1 MSKLKG
7 ESVMKNSIHLKKA
20 LKLVFILFA
29 IVLLGPVMLGKLNFY
44 GDSHAKVQQPSESDN
59 VQMPLHQVVSYAD
72 AVAKA
77 APAVVSIQTTKE
89 IPMDMHPLM
98 QDPFFRY
105 FFGDPNLQ
113 QGNSGSNG
121 LPPKNSELQ
130 KGLGSGVIVD
140 KRGYVL
146 TNNHVIK
153 DTNSIVVKLQDGR
166 TSEAKVVGHDSA
178 TDIAVLKINLK
189 NLPIIEVGDSTK
201 LRVGD
206 VVLAIGNPFGL
217 DRTVTQGIVSATGAL
232 SVRSNDQIAFGN
244 GMLDNL
250 IQTDAAINPG
260 NSGGALIDAYGKLIG
275 INMAI
280 ISHSGGHQGIG
291 FAIPMDTAK
300 NVMTQLIETGHIV
313 RGWLGTQLRP
323 IDDDMRKYLEISE
336 KEGGVYVAATVR
348 HSPAQQAG
356 ILPGDVIIKIN
367 NEKIKNIHRAVQ
379 LAGDLKPEQAYPIE
393 VFRKGEYLTFSVRIK
408 QRPENT

>member
-1 MSKLKG
+1 MVNFNHIKKVTKLILLL
-7 ESVMKNSIHLKKA
+7 SI
-20 LKLVFILFA
+20 VA
-29 IVLLGPVMLGKLNFY
+29 IMGPFMLGKLNFY
-44 GDSHAKVQQPSESDN
+44 GDSHAKQQTVSSPASTTMYP
-59 VQMPLHQVVSYAD
+59 QQVVSYAD

-89 IPMDMHPLM
+89 IPMEMNPLM

-105 FFGDPNLQ
+105 FFGDPNFQ
-113 QGNSGSNG
+113 QHGNAPNG
-121 LPPKNSELQ
+121 LPPKSEQLQ

-140 KRGYVL
+140 KRGYIM

-153 DTNSIVVKLQDGR
+153 DTNSIVVNLPDGR
-166 TSEAKVVGHDSA
+166 TSKAKVVGHDSA
-178 TDIAVLKINLK
+178 TDIAVLKIDLK
-189 NLPIIEVGDSTK
+189 DLPTIDIGESNQ

-217 DRTVTQGIVSATGAL
+217 DRTVTQGIISATGAL
-232 SVRSNDQIAFGN
+232 SVRSNDQIAFGS

-280 ISHSGGHQGIG
+280 ISQSGGYQGIG
-291 FAIPMDTAK
+291 FAIPVDTAK
-300 NVMTQLIETGHIV
+300 DVMTQLIETGHII
-313 RGWLGTQLRP
+313 RGWLGTHLRP
-323 IDDDMRKYLEISE
+323 IDEDMRKYLEIEE

-348 HSPAQQAG
+348 SSPAQQAG
-356 ILPGDVIIKIN
+356 ILPGDVILKIN
-367 NEKIKNIHRAVQ
+367 DEKIKNIHRAVQ
-379 LAGDLKPEQAYPIE
+379 LAGDLKPEKDYPIE
-393 VFRKGEYLTFSVRIK
+393 VFRKGEYLTFSVRVK